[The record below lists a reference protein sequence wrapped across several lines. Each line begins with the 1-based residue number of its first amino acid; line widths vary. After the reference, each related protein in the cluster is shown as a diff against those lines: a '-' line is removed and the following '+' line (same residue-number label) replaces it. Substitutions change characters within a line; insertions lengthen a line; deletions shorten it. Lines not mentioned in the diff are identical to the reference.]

1 MKLEEGQLIKF
12 SYMGE
17 DAAALL
23 GIVTKVDPDKI
34 NILWNGASGGGAY
47 NISNGSHTVS
57 YEDFEHAMKNG
68 VYEIVEEST

>member
-12 SYMGE
+12 SYMGD

-23 GIVTKVDPDKI
+23 GIVAKVAADKI
-34 NILWNGASGGGAY
+34 NILWMGDLYPGLIHQGRCQ
-47 NISNGSHTVS
+47 HTVS

-68 VYEIVEEST
+68 VYEIVEESA

>member
-12 SYMGE
+12 SYMGD

-23 GIVTKVDPDKI
+23 GIVAKVGPDKI
-34 NILWNGASGGGAY
+34 NIFWNGDHVVFSRGC
-47 NISNGSHTVS
+47 HTVS

>member
-12 SYMGE
+12 SYMGD

-23 GIVTKVDPDKI
+23 GIVAKVGSGKI
-34 NILWNGASGGGAY
+34 NILWMGDRYYSHD
-47 NISNGSHTVS
+47 SHTVS
-57 YEDFEHAMKNG
+57 YEAFEHAMKNG

>member
-12 SYMGE
+12 SYMGD

-23 GIVTKVDPDKI
+23 GIVAKVGPDKI
-34 NILWNGASGGGAY
+34 NIFWNGAHGVRSVGGC
-47 NISNGSHTVS
+47 HTVS